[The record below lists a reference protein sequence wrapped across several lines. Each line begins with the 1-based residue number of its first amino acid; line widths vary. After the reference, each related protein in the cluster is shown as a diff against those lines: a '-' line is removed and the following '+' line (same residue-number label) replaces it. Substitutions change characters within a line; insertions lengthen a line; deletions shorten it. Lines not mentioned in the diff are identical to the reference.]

1 MNTFYL
7 KILASDRIFYEGR
20 CKMVIVPAKDG
31 ELGIMAN
38 HGDLVVALDI
48 GEIRVQ
54 KEDGSWSAALIGK
67 GVMQDINN
75 RVTNLTEFAEYPEEI
90 DAKRAQMAKERAQ
103 ERLRQ
108 KQSIQEYHHSRAA
121 LARAL
126 ARLKESQKIHPTGY

>member
-75 RVTNLTEFAEYPEEI
+75 RVTILTEFAEYPEEI